1 MIVLDEYILYV
12 ILLSYSCST
21 IQLQAGII
29 SINCLYIF
37 TLSPSLVLEH
47 QEIFAWSEFKFLHL
61 HFLLL
66 EIACHALF
74 ATIPLP
80 YGSKLCLVVWLQHI
94 MQMMWI
100 PNLFL
105 KYFSKMLVL
114 LFFWR
119 YLYSFLFPF
128 FVFFNFFSKK
138 KKWYSIFCKFS

>member
-1 MIVLDEYILYV
+1 MFI
-12 ILLSYSCST
+12 
-21 IQLQAGII
+21 
-29 SINCLYIF
+29 YIF

-66 EIACHALF
+66 EIACHARF

-119 YLYSFLFPF
+119 YLYSFLLSFLYSLI
-128 FVFFNFFSKK
+128 FSQRRKNDIL
-138 KKWYSIFCKFS
+138 YSANSANIQMLSVNAYEWSCNWR

>member
-1 MIVLDEYILYV
+1 MFKGEMFLLDGYISYA
-12 ILLSYSCST
+12 ILSSYPCFNY
-21 IQLQAGII
+21 LPRLARII

-74 ATIPLP
+74 ATILLP

-119 YLYSFLFPF
+119 YLYCFLFSF
-128 FVFFNFFSKK
+128 FC
-138 KKWYSIFCKFS
+138 IL